1 MKILFDTSILVAA
14 LLEDHPRYLDSLP
27 WLQRAIAEEIQG
39 VVSTHTLAE
48 LYAILTRLPRTPR
61 ISPTVAQRLINEN
74 LQRFEK
80 VFLGAEDYEATITRM
95 VGLNLPG
102 GGIYDALI
110 AQAALKSNVD
120 KLLTLNPNDFVR
132 LGEDIASLVQTPT

>member
-1 MKILFDTSILVAA
+1 VLPQKKYKVLFQL
-14 LLEDHPRYLDSLP
+14 
-27 WLQRAIAEEIQG
+27 
-39 VVSTHTLAE
+39 TLSAE
-48 LYAILTRLPRTPR
+48 LYAILTRLPRSPR

-110 AQAALKSNVD
+110 AQAVLKSNVD
-120 KLLTLNPNDFVR
+120 KLLTLNPNHFVR